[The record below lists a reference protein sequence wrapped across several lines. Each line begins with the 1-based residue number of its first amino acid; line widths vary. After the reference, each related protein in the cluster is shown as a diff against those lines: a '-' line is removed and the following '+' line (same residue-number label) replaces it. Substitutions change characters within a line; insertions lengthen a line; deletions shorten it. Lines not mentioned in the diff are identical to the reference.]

1 MEPLGAL
8 DRQAEAARGAE
19 TPRQEAGPG
28 PAGLKRLRGAAREFE
43 AMLIQHMLRSARES
57 SLKGRAVAPGAVQGF
72 HRDLADQEM
81 ARAVTGAGGLGLA
94 DILLQ
99 GLSRQAGGQKIPSS
113 RLSAQ
118 PMIKAREQPTRIGEP
133 R

>member
-1 MEPLGAL
+1 MEPLAVQ
-8 DRQAEAARGAE
+8 DRDIAARSAGE
-19 TPRQEAGPG
+19 GPRQGAGPG
-28 PAGLKRLRGAAREFE
+28 PAELRRLSGAAREFE

-57 SLKGRAVAPGAVQGF
+57 SLKGRAVAPGAAQGF
-72 HRDLADQEM
+72 HRDLADQEL

-118 PMIKAREQPTRIGEP
+118 PMIKAREQQTRIGEP